1 MRCLDANLAQPSFI
15 SKPFPRSDKRRF
27 SDDSDVA
34 AVHLRTNLL
43 GVTAVGEK
51 GHTAVGRQYGPG
63 AACEPAEIADIWQ
76 VRDQKRVQLALLHDV
91 TQPAKPTFL
100 IHEYKFISD
109 EKSSE

>member
-1 MRCLDANLAQPSFI
+1 MHCLDANLAQPSFI
-15 SKPFPRSDKRRF
+15 RKPFPRSDKRRF

-63 AACEPAEIADIWQ
+63 AACEPAETADMRQ
-76 VRDQKRVQLALLHDV
+76 VRDQKRGQLAVLHAV
-91 TQPAKPTFL
+91 TPPATPT
-100 IHEYKFISD
+100 SVTT
-109 EKSSE
+109 